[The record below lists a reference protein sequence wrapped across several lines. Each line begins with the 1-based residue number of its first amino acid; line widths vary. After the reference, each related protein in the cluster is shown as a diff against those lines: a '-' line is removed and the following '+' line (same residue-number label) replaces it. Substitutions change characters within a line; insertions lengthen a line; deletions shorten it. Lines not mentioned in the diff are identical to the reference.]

1 MYTFGIVVTGSDDT
15 PMGRAAAALRVQ
27 LPTLFPEHRFQFLDL
42 VEVPELQLQHLFR
55 VLASEVRNDADE
67 VVIPTAS
74 DALVETVQTE
84 VDKLV
89 VAARARGVN

>member
-1 MYTFGIVVTGSDDT
+1 MYMFGIVVTGSDDT
-15 PMGRAAAALRVQ
+15 PMGRASAALRVR

-55 VLASEVRNDADE
+55 VLPSEILNDADE
-67 VVIPTAS
+67 VIIPTAS

-84 VDKLV
+84 VDKI
-89 VAARARGVN
+89 VAAGRARGVN